1 MMGKMSEPDVSIV
14 TPSYNQGS
22 FIETTI
28 CSVLSQEGAQIEY
41 LVMDGESSDGTIAIL
56 KKYRDR
62 LEFISEKDSGQAAA
76 INKGF
81 RKARGRIIA
90 YLNSDDAYLPG
101 AVAKAVH
108 FMDEHPEYAMIYGEG
123 YHVNAEGTILDRY
136 PTEPFNPERLSEICF
151 ICQPTAFLRKEVFQ
165 TVGYLNESLHY
176 CMDYDYWIRVTK
188 QHPVG
193 YIPAYLATSTLH
205 PGGKT
210 LSKKYEAHREMLA
223 TVRKHYGRVPS
234 RWIAAYAHASLER
247 YLSREGRFKDSLFRL
262 LVYGLF
268 TVKYLSVNH
277 TIPLNELLKRL
288 NRPSD

>member
-1 MMGKMSEPDVSIV
+1 MGKMSEPDVSII

-28 CSVLSQEGAQIEY
+28 RSVLSQEGVQIEY
-41 LVMDGESSDGTIAIL
+41 LVMDGESSDGTVAIL
-56 KKYRDR
+56 EQYRDR

-90 YLNSDDAYLPG
+90 YLNSDDTYLPG
-101 AVAKAVH
+101 ALAKAVQ
-108 FMDEHPEYAMIYGEG
+108 FMDEHPEYALAYGEG
-123 YHVNAEGTILDRY
+123 YHVNAEGKIIDRY
-136 PTEPFNPERLSEICF
+136 PTEPFHYERLSEICF
-151 ICQPTAFLRKEVFQ
+151 ICQPTAFLRREVLQ
-165 TVGYLNESLHY
+165 TVGYLDESLHY
-176 CMDYDYWIRVTK
+176 CMDFDYWIRVAR

-205 PGGKT
+205 ARGKT

-223 TVRKHYGRVPS
+223 TVGKHYGRVPS

-247 YLSREGRFKDSLFRL
+247 YLSREGRFKDTLFRL
-262 LVYGLF
+262 LVYSLF
-268 TVKYLSVNH
+268 TLKYLSVNH
-277 TIPLNELLKRL
+277 TFPLKELLRRL
-288 NRPSD
+288 NRASD